1 MHIEFV
7 GRHVALDDEVRSHA
21 EEKLARLSK
30 LFGEPAEVHVTLES
44 EKHRQIA
51 ELRVRLRR
59 GELLAREE
67 APDLIGAINLA
78 VEKLDGQARRT
89 RERRVNSKRRSARV
103 AVRKVVAATVAT
115 AGGAES

>member
-7 GRHVALDDEVRSHA
+7 GRQVALDEVVRAHA
-21 EEKLARLSK
+21 EEKIGRLAK
-30 LFGEPAEVHVTLES
+30 LLGEPADVHVTLES

-67 APDLIGAINLA
+67 APDLMEAINLA
-78 VEKLDGQARRT
+78 VEKIDGQARRT
-89 RERRVNSKRRSARV
+89 RERRVNSKRRTAR
-103 AVRKVVAATVAT
+103 AAARKVEGTRAA
-115 AGGAES
+115 AGAGKS

>member
-7 GRHVALDDEVRSHA
+7 GRNVVLDEGTRSHA
-21 EEKLARLSK
+21 QEKIGRLAK
-30 LFGEPAEVHVTLES
+30 LLGEPADVHVTLEN

-67 APDLIGAINLA
+67 AADLLEAINLA
-78 VEKLDGQARRT
+78 VEKIDGQARRT
-89 RERRVNSKRRSARV
+89 RERRVSRRRRTARAV
-103 AVRKVVAATVAT
+103 ARGAETARAA